1 MKWKTKQDKEENN
14 IRRER
19 EREREQEETSQWS
32 ERKIGLVKCGRTK
45 ALREREFVFND

>member
-19 EREREQEETSQWS
+19 ERERERVGRNLSMV
-32 ERKIGLVKCGRTK
+32 RKENRTRK
-45 ALREREFVFND
+45 MWKNKSIERERVCFQ